1 MRYVRLFG
9 VFLSTSVL
17 SELQY
22 RVNFWVQALQ
32 TVIGFATTAA
42 GLAIIFSNT
51 NALGG
56 WSPAQMVGLL
66 GIYYL
71 MSSLLGVLL
80 QPCMQ
85 RLMEDVRQGTLDY
98 SLTKPIDSQ
107 FLVSIRQVQIWK
119 VTDGL
124 LGVALAIGSVVA
136 MGASVGVGQ
145 ALGFLVTLVAGAVI
159 IYSFMMLLETLTFWI
174 IRVDNILVIF
184 NSLYQAGKYPVGIY
198 PPWLRVILT
207 FLVPVTF
214 ATTVPAEALAAR
226 LTLASL
232 AGAVGLALAL
242 FIVARLFWRYGL
254 RSYTGAS
261 A

>member
-159 IYSFMMLLETLTFWI
+159 IYSFMMLLATLTFWI